1 MIFQKDHSAFKLRN
15 IYTEVG
21 WVRKLMLQS
30 ADLLTEVFTI
40 VGISLL
46 LIFYDP
52 FLVIISI
59 IFFGTSIGLMY
70 FAFYK
75 KNKKWANERIELSG
89 NLILNIIQ
97 SLSSV
102 KEIKIFKKIGTTV
115 EYFQSNY
122 RKYIKNTITHGLVK
136 SASKPLVETFTILFI
151 FLVVNYSI
159 YIGIAREDLFSKL
172 GIFFICIIRIM
183 PSLLKIYNIT
193 YTINFLKS
201 SVNLIKDQIVDEN
214 DYLDEIKR
222 ENNKEE
228 LIKINKHVQIKDLSH
243 TYPNTKKIVLN
254 KINFKFEKGKINTI
268 IGDSGSGKTTLLNII
283 LGLIKPTSGEISIDN
298 EDYTEKKIYENL
310 NVGYVPQNVFLF
322 DDTIQ
327 NNISFMDRID
337 KKLIQEKLINAS
349 KDAEILDFINSLPDK
364 FDHILGERGSKISGG
379 QIQRIG
385 LARAMY
391 NDPEILIL
399 DEFTSSVDSQT
410 EKKLMET
417 LNKIKKNKLVIII
430 SHRDQTINFSDN
442 ILDLSRK

>member
-1 MIFQKDHSAFKLRN
+1 M
-15 IYTEVG
+15 
-21 WVRKLMLQS
+21 
-30 ADLLTEVFTI
+30 
-40 VGISLL
+40 
-46 LIFYDP
+46 
-52 FLVIISI
+52 
-59 IFFGTSIGLMY
+59 
-70 FAFYK
+70 
-75 KNKKWANERIELSG
+75 
-89 NLILNIIQ
+89 
-97 SLSSV
+97 
-102 KEIKIFKKIGTTV
+102 
-115 EYFQSNY
+115 
-122 RKYIKNTITHGLVK
+122 
-136 SASKPLVETFTILFI
+136 VETFTILFI